1 MSKTQGR
8 KGIVRKN
15 ENDFIE
21 KVESISYISNPSV
34 IPFNLDVSFLT

>member
-8 KGIVRKN
+8 KGLVRKN

-21 KVESISYISNPSV
+21 KFRSISYISNPSV
-34 IPFNLDVSFLT
+34 MPFSLEVSFLT